1 VKRLPDRLQ
10 IDERMTQTIPTHFAT
25 PPCEAAARGNWR
37 DLWPAMILLVISVLG
52 SIVAGS
58 LPRPGDTRFAVI
70 APPWY
75 GLAEAAE
82 LVGKAG
88 GAVVD
93 AGGLPNVIIA
103 QSEDSGFVGALY
115 RQGAWLV
122 THPLA
127 PGGCRG
133 AARDASPLVSAR
145 AHS

>member
-1 VKRLPDRLQ
+1 
-10 IDERMTQTIPTHFAT
+10 MTQTNPSHFAT
-25 PPCEAAARGNWR
+25 TLPYEAAARGNWR
-37 DLWPAMILLVISVLG
+37 DLRPAAILLVISVLG
-52 SIVAGS
+52 SAVAGS
-58 LPRPGDTRFAVI
+58 LPRTGDTRFAVV

-75 GLAEAAE
+75 GLADAAA
-82 LVGKAG
+82 LVDKAG

-103 QSEDSGFVGALY
+103 QSANSGFVGALY

-127 PGGCRG
+127 PGGCLGTVRNP
-133 AARDASPLVSAR
+133 SPLVSAR